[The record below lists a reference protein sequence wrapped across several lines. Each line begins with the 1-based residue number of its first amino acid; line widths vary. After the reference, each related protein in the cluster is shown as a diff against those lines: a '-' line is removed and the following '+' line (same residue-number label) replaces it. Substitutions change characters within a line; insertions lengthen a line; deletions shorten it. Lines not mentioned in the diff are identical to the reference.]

1 MVFHAYMLR
10 KTCFSAC
17 VGLFCMLLWASNAK
31 SQTISFQAPRTS
43 VKHIRSG
50 RLPALR
56 LPSPVAQL
64 SWLCRQELAVERKLP
79 VGLWMKLGDPAE
91 PPVAWPRPP
100 AYMRL
105 KLLRF

>member
-1 MVFHAYMLR
+1 MSRLVILLL
-10 KTCFSAC
+10 FSLVLSWGSTYAQSTAIQPKLQ
-17 VGLFCMLLWASNAK
+17 LFVQL
-31 SQTISFQAPRTS
+31 PE
-43 VKHIRSG
+43 RSG
-50 RLPALR
+50 LNLR

-100 AYMRL
+100 AYMRM